1 MKRKGILLLIIL
13 ALGVALFSFIFGG
26 KVEQPAKK
34 KAAIGLSAPDF
45 ELKDINGKMWR
56 LADLR
61 GKVVLVTFW
70 ATWCDSCK
78 EENPALRNSW
88 ILKRK
93 IVIWLSL
100 PYCGTI
106 QLKMRWNT

>member
-45 ELKDINGKMWR
+45 ELKDINGRCGVWLTSGER
-56 LADLR
+56 LC
-61 GKVVLVTFW
+61 W
-70 ATWCDSCK
+70 
-78 EENPALRNSW
+78 
-88 ILKRK
+88 
-93 IVIWLSL
+93 
-100 PYCGTI
+100 
-106 QLKMRWNT
+106 